1 VPPHSTAC
9 WQRFFVHRPFL
20 LAALLI
26 SWLIA
31 IPLTGSATIDT
42 TGPEPRK
49 TLRNLMNPDSLS
61 AINFSIIPIPIVTS
75 SPETGIRV
83 GIALDYFFNAKDKNA
98 SQNKEARGSFIYGL
112 VTYSTMQQLDFSA
125 AWQVFTKG
133 EKWVHRGRTGYSSFE
148 ERVWG
153 IGMETVPENE
163 YWEFRYR
170 RTYIENRIYRLLK
183 GKWYAGLSLNFNNT
197 YRVQYSKPLT
207 PAFNYTDGV
216 NGSSVL
222 GVGPAVLLE
231 NRDYPFSAR
240 SGSYF
245 EAVFQNYLPVG
256 ANPYSYQEWMVD
268 YRKFHPIAKENSFGY
283 QFFTH
288 ITNGNVPLR
297 ELPRVGSHALMRGYF
312 GGRYRN
318 KSLTAVQSE
327 YRFQVWKWIHAS
339 VFTAGGFSASTPGDY
354 QLQDFLWTGGAG
366 LRLLINKKNRMFLR
380 MDYARNSTFG
390 GAFYLRLNDAF

>member
-1 VPPHSTAC
+1 
-9 WQRFFVHRPFL
+9 
-20 LAALLI
+20 
-26 SWLIA
+26 
-31 IPLTGSATIDT
+31 
-42 TGPEPRK
+42 
-49 TLRNLMNPDSLS
+49 
-61 AINFSIIPIPIVTS
+61 
-75 SPETGIRV
+75 
-83 GIALDYFFNAKDKNA
+83 
-98 SQNKEARGSFIYGL
+98 
-112 VTYSTMQQLDFSA
+112 
-125 AWQVFTKG
+125 
-133 EKWVHRGRTGYSSFE
+133 
-148 ERVWG
+148 
-153 IGMETVPENE
+153 METVPENE

-170 RTYIENRIYRLLK
+170 RTFFENRIYRLLK

-222 GVGPAVLLE
+222 GVGPALLLE

-240 SGSYF
+240 SGSYL

-256 ANPYSYQEWMVD
+256 VNPYSYQEWMVD
-268 YRKFHPIAKENSFGY
+268 YRKFYPIAKENSFGY

-318 KSLTAVQSE
+318 KSLTAAQGE

-339 VFTAGGFSASTPGDY
+339 VFTAGGFTASNPGDY

-366 LRLLINKKNRMFLR
+366 LRLLINKKNRMFVR
-380 MDYARNSTFG
+380 MDYARNSTYG